1 MMAGDSIHTNLISTR
16 FEISIR
22 KSKLQKSL
30 PKMLKSVG
38 DRGFFIL
45 FFFLGSDPMGD
56 LEIVLCPKRFFL
68 SSLMDSEIF
77 ELLAF

>member
-1 MMAGDSIHTNLISTR
+1 
-16 FEISIR
+16 
-22 KSKLQKSL
+22 
-30 PKMLKSVG
+30 MLKSVG